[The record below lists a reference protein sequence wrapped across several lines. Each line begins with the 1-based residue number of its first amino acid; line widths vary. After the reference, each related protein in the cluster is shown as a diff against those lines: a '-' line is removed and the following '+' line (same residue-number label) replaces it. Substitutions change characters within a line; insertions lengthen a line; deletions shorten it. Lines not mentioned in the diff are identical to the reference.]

1 MRVVVTGATGNVGT
15 SVVEALAAD
24 PGIDEVVGVARRAP
38 DGWSPPKTRF
48 VEADVGEDDLSP
60 LFDGADA
67 VVHLAWRFQPT
78 HDPLVTW
85 NANAVG
91 SIKVF
96 EAAARAG
103 VRTLIH
109 ASSIGAYSPAPGRTV
124 DETWPTHSIPTAA
137 YGREKAYV
145 ERALDAFEARHSD
158 IRVVRFRPAFIF
170 KREAA
175 SEQRR
180 IFAGPAL
187 PRFWSR
193 RAGFPWCRCRPGSRS
208 RRCTPPTWPRP
219 TGSPSSA
226 TPRGAFNLAGD
237 PVIDDA
243 VIAEVMA
250 ARVVELPRRVVRA
263 AVAAGWHLR
272 FVPADPSLL
281 DLFLDLPIIDSSRA
295 YSELGWKPVHSAQDA
310 LTRGG
315 GGHGPGSRHGD
326 RAAPS
331 RPIAACGPEAI

>member
-1 MRVVVTGATGNVGT
+1 M
-15 SVVEALAAD
+15 
-24 PGIDEVVGVARRAP
+24 VGVARRAP

-187 PRFWSR
+187 PRFLVAPGR
-193 RAGFPWCRCRPGSRS
+193 LPVVPLPAGLSFQTLHTSDVAEAYRLAVVGD
-208 RRCTPPTWPRP
+208 
-219 TGSPSSA
+219 A
-226 TPRGAFNLAGD
+226 RGAFNLAGD
-237 PVIDDA
+237 PVIDNA

-250 ARVVELPRRVVRA
+250 ARIVELPRRVVRA

-295 YSELGWKPVHSAQDA
+295 YSELGWKPVHSAQDTLREVVEGMA
-310 LTRGG
+310 QGAGMATEPL
-315 GGHGPGSRHGD
+315 HPD
-326 RAAPS
+326 R
-331 RPIAACGPEAI
+331 